1 MHKEILSLAIP
12 SIVTNITV
20 PLLGL
25 VDVAIVGHMGDA
37 SYIGAIA
44 VGTMMMNVICW
55 LFGFLRMGTSGMTSQ
70 AYGRGDSKE
79 AATILFQAIALGAA
93 IGILFVLF
101 QPLLLR
107 LFLFF
112 MRPSDE
118 IRAFASVYFHVCV
131 FGLPAALVMY
141 GLTGWFIGMQ
151 DTRTPMT
158 VSIFQNI
165 VNIMTSLLL
174 VYVFGMK
181 VEGVA
186 LGTLTA
192 QYSGL
197 LLALYIL
204 RRKYASHY
212 QLLFSQFTLK
222 PGDYSSFS
230 YKHTL
235 NRFFRVNRDIFLR
248 TLFLVAV
255 NAAFTS
261 VGSRQGDVI
270 LAVNT
275 LLFQF
280 FTLYSYIMD
289 GFAYAGEAI
298 CGKYYGA
305 GNAPSF
311 HACIRRLFAWG
322 VIMTV
327 VYTAAYYFG
336 ANDILHVLSNE
347 QTVIEASEPYLLWVA
362 LIPVAGMGAFIWDGV
377 FIGITDSRGMLLSCF
392 VAAIVF
398 AIILSLFFTTMGNH
412 ALWLALLSYLLAR
425 GVMQTMLFW
434 RAKGEGLRTKD

>member
-398 AIILSLFFTTMGNH
+398 AIMLSLFFTTMGNH

-425 GVMQTMLFW
+425 GVMQTILFW
-434 RAKGEGLRTKD
+434 RSKG

>member
-398 AIILSLFFTTMGNH
+398 AIMLSLFFTTMGNH

-434 RAKGEGLRTKD
+434 RAAEV

>member
-261 VGSRQGDVI
+261 VGSSQGDVI
-270 LAVNT
+270 LVVNT

-398 AIILSLFFTTMGNH
+398 AIMLSLFFTTMGNH

-425 GVMQTMLFW
+425 GVMQTILFW
-434 RAKGEGLRTKD
+434 RSKG

>member
-44 VGTMMMNVICW
+44 VGSMMMNVICW

-255 NAAFTS
+255 NVAFTS

-425 GVMQTMLFW
+425 GVMQTILFW
-434 RAKGEGLRTKD
+434 RAKG

>member
-1 MHKEILSLAIP
+1 MSLAIP

-101 QPLLLR
+101 QPLFLR

-434 RAKGEGLRTKD
+434 RAKG

>member
-118 IRAFASVYFHVCV
+118 IRAFASVYFHICV

-434 RAKGEGLRTKD
+434 RAKV

>member
-261 VGSRQGDVI
+261 VGSRQGNVI

-347 QTVIEASEPYLLWVA
+347 QTVIDASEPYLLWVA

-425 GVMQTMLFW
+425 GVMQTILFW
-434 RAKGEGLRTKD
+434 RSKV

>member
-347 QTVIEASEPYLLWVA
+347 QTVIDASEPYLLWVA

-434 RAKGEGLRTKD
+434 RAKG

>member
-434 RAKGEGLRTKD
+434 RAKV

>member
-131 FGLPAALVMY
+131 FGLPAALGMY

-398 AIILSLFFTTMGNH
+398 AIMLSLFFTTMGNH

-434 RAKGEGLRTKD
+434 RSKV

>member
-44 VGTMMMNVICW
+44 VGSMMMNVICW

-305 GNAPSF
+305 GNMPSF

-425 GVMQTMLFW
+425 GIMQTILFW
-434 RAKGEGLRTKD
+434 RAAEV

>member
-118 IRAFASVYFHVCV
+118 IRAFASAYFHVCV
-131 FGLPAALVMY
+131 VGLPAALVLY
-141 GLTGWFIGMQ
+141 GRTGWFIGMQ

-434 RAKGEGLRTKD
+434 RAKG

>member
-151 DTRTPMT
+151 DTRTPMM

-398 AIILSLFFTTMGNH
+398 AIMLSLFFTTMGNH

-425 GVMQTMLFW
+425 GIMQTILFW
-434 RAKGEGLRTKD
+434 RAKG

>member
-305 GNAPSF
+305 GNMPSF

-398 AIILSLFFTTMGNH
+398 AIMLSLFFTTMGNH

-434 RAKGEGLRTKD
+434 RAKG

>member
-44 VGTMMMNVICW
+44 VGSMMMNVICW

-93 IGILFVLF
+93 IGIVFVLF

-112 MRPSDE
+112 MRTSDE

-222 PGDYSSFS
+222 PVVYSSFS

-398 AIILSLFFTTMGNH
+398 AIMLSLFFTTMGNH

-434 RAKGEGLRTKD
+434 RSKV

>member
-362 LIPVAGMGAFIWDGV
+362 LIPIAGMGAFIWDGV

-398 AIILSLFFTTMGNH
+398 AIMLSLFFTTMGNH

-434 RAKGEGLRTKD
+434 RAKG

>member
-212 QLLFSQFTLK
+212 QLLFSQFTLM

-377 FIGITDSRGMLLSCF
+377 FIGITYSRGMLLSCF

-425 GVMQTMLFW
+425 GVMQTILFW
-434 RAKGEGLRTKD
+434 RSKG

>member
-212 QLLFSQFTLK
+212 QLLFSQFTLM

-398 AIILSLFFTTMGNH
+398 AIMLSLFFTTMGNH

-425 GVMQTMLFW
+425 GVMQTILFW
-434 RAKGEGLRTKD
+434 RSKV

>member
-44 VGTMMMNVICW
+44 VGSMMMNVICW

-222 PGDYSSFS
+222 PVVYSSFS

-425 GVMQTMLFW
+425 GVMQTILFW
-434 RAKGEGLRTKD
+434 RSKV

>member
-222 PGDYSSFS
+222 PGVYSSFS

-398 AIILSLFFTTMGNH
+398 AIILSLFFTAMGNH

-434 RAKGEGLRTKD
+434 RSKG

>member
-181 VEGVA
+181 VDGVA

-425 GVMQTMLFW
+425 GVMQTILFW
-434 RAKGEGLRTKD
+434 RSKG

>member
-222 PGDYSSFS
+222 PVVYSSFS

-398 AIILSLFFTTMGNH
+398 AIMLSLFFTTMGNH

-434 RAKGEGLRTKD
+434 RSKV

>member
-79 AATILFQAIALGAA
+79 AATVLFQAIALGAA

-222 PGDYSSFS
+222 PVIYSSFS

-425 GVMQTMLFW
+425 GVMQTILFW
-434 RAKGEGLRTKD
+434 RSKG

>member
-222 PGDYSSFS
+222 PGVYSSFS

-311 HACIRRLFAWG
+311 HGCIRRLFAWG

-398 AIILSLFFTTMGNH
+398 AIMLSLFFTTMGNH

-425 GVMQTMLFW
+425 GVMQTILFW
-434 RAKGEGLRTKD
+434 RSKG

>member
-131 FGLPAALVMY
+131 LGLPAALVMY

-398 AIILSLFFTTMGNH
+398 AIMLSLFFTTMGNH

-425 GVMQTMLFW
+425 GVMQTILFW
-434 RAKGEGLRTKD
+434 RAKG

>member
-44 VGTMMMNVICW
+44 VGSMMMNVICW

-305 GNAPSF
+305 GNMPSF

-398 AIILSLFFTTMGNH
+398 AIMLSLFFTTMGNH

-425 GVMQTMLFW
+425 GVMQTILFW
-434 RAKGEGLRTKD
+434 RAKG

>member
-398 AIILSLFFTTMGNH
+398 AIMLTLFFTTMGNH

-434 RAKGEGLRTKD
+434 RSKG

>member
-212 QLLFSQFTLK
+212 QQLFSQFTLK

-347 QTVIEASEPYLLWVA
+347 QTVIDASEPYLLWVA

-398 AIILSLFFTTMGNH
+398 AIMLSLFFTTMGNH

-425 GVMQTMLFW
+425 GVMQTILFW
-434 RAKGEGLRTKD
+434 RAAEV

>member
-305 GNAPSF
+305 GNMPSF

-434 RAKGEGLRTKD
+434 RAAEV

>member
-398 AIILSLFFTTMGNH
+398 AIMLSLFFTTMGNH

-425 GVMQTMLFW
+425 GVMQTMLF
-434 RAKGEGLRTKD
+434 

>member
-222 PGDYSSFS
+222 PVVYSSFS

-305 GNAPSF
+305 GNMPSF

-398 AIILSLFFTTMGNH
+398 AIMLSLFFTTMGNH

-425 GVMQTMLFW
+425 GVMQTILFW
-434 RAKGEGLRTKD
+434 RSKV

>member
-212 QLLFSQFTLK
+212 QLLFSPFTLK

-398 AIILSLFFTTMGNH
+398 AIMLSLFFTTMGNH

-425 GVMQTMLFW
+425 GVMQTILFW
-434 RAKGEGLRTKD
+434 RAAEV

>member
-235 NRFFRVNRDIFLR
+235 KRFFRVNRDIFLR

-398 AIILSLFFTTMGNH
+398 AIMLSLFFTTMGNH

-425 GVMQTMLFW
+425 GVMQTILFW
-434 RAKGEGLRTKD
+434 RAKV

>member
-212 QLLFSQFTLK
+212 QLLFSQFTLM

-305 GNAPSF
+305 GNVPSF

-398 AIILSLFFTTMGNH
+398 AIMLSLFFTTMGNH

-434 RAKGEGLRTKD
+434 RAKG

>member
-93 IGILFVLF
+93 IGIVFVLF

-305 GNAPSF
+305 GNMPSF

-398 AIILSLFFTTMGNH
+398 AIMLSLFFTTMGNH

-434 RAKGEGLRTKD
+434 RAKG

>member
-118 IRAFASVYFHVCV
+118 ICAFASVYFHVCV

-434 RAKGEGLRTKD
+434 RAKG

>member
-222 PGDYSSFS
+222 PVVYSSFS

-347 QTVIEASEPYLLWVA
+347 QTVIDASEPYLLWVA

-398 AIILSLFFTTMGNH
+398 AIMLSLFFTTMGNH

-434 RAKGEGLRTKD
+434 RAKV

>member
-347 QTVIEASEPYLLWVA
+347 QNVIEASEPYLLWVA

-398 AIILSLFFTTMGNH
+398 AIMLTLFFTTMGNH

-425 GVMQTMLFW
+425 GIMQTILFW
-434 RAKGEGLRTKD
+434 RAAEV

>member
-174 VYVFGMK
+174 VYVLGMK

-305 GNAPSF
+305 GNMPSF

-398 AIILSLFFTTMGNH
+398 AIMLSLFFTTMGNH

-434 RAKGEGLRTKD
+434 RAAEV

>member
-204 RRKYASHY
+204 RRKYVSHY

-222 PGDYSSFS
+222 PGVYSSFS

-434 RAKGEGLRTKD
+434 RAKV